1 VIIPFLGNIICTVK
15 QIVQHS
21 GGHLTVISDRHVAR
35 DFNKGKVIKG
45 KLKCKTASS
54 NYFAQ

>member
-1 VIIPFLGNIICTVK
+1 MIIPFLGNIICTV
-15 QIVQHS
+15 QHIIEHS
-21 GGHLTVISDRHVAR
+21 GGHLRVISKWHVAH
-35 DFNKGKVIKG
+35 DFNKGTAIKG